1 MFPVSY
7 CNNNKGDTV
16 LFLFQNGVDSGDYL
30 HFFAVTMEWKL
41 LQWGLPRG
49 FGDRWHCSKMWRQS
63 FSDSLTADKSW
74 KKKGDNLRQR
84 QSIFT
89 LDKATCF
96 RFAFCDSDVVTRQ
109 RDTFV
114 TTPINI
120 KLLSRSRYLVSCCH
134 VMVQKGRLVCWRV
147 TAFSAKCETWSLSS
161 LVHRCLIK

>member
-84 QSIFT
+84 QSIVTF
-89 LDKATCF
+89 DKATCF
-96 RFAFCDSDVVTRQ
+96 VLLFSTATLLQGSVIPLWPYKVYKPFNCCCAACLLFLVLALRFCFTVA
-109 RDTFV
+109 
-114 TTPINI
+114 P
-120 KLLSRSRYLVSCCH
+120 RYNEVSCYP
-134 VMVQKGRLVCWRV
+134 K
-147 TAFSAKCETWSLSS
+147 KCSS
-161 LVHRCLIK
+161 

>member
-1 MFPVSY
+1 MLAPRQHQHEVFVSSRY
-7 CNNNKGDTV
+7 CL
-16 LFLFQNGVDSGDYL
+16 LF
-30 HFFAVTMEWKL
+30 EWL
-41 LQWGLPRG
+41 SRCC
-49 FGDRWHCSKMWRQS
+49 FGDRRHCSKVWRQS
-63 FSDSLTADKSW
+63 FFNSPTADKNW
-74 KKKGDNLRQR
+74 QKKGDNLRQR

-147 TAFSAKCETWSLSS
+147 TAFSVFLRQMRK
-161 LVHRCLIK
+161 LIPVIPRS